1 MTRNEFIGRLR
12 RGLVGMD
19 PSRVDDAIS
28 DYETHFAEGL
38 ASGRS
43 EEEVAA
49 ALGDPVRLARELRAE
64 AGFQRWEEARTPSN
78 MAGALVA
85 LLGLA
90 TVDVMLLFP
99 LLCGLGGMFIGFA
112 FAALGLTIGGVV
124 VSVLSIFPGAA
135 IFGLTGNLTAA
146 MALGLIGLG
155 LVAGGI
161 GLGALVWWALD
172 IAIKLLVRY
181 ARLHFKLIDAVTV

>member
-19 PSRVDDAIS
+19 PARADEAIS
-28 DYETHFAEGL
+28 DYESHFEEGL
-38 ASGRS
+38 ASGRT
-43 EEEVAA
+43 EEEIAA

-64 AGFQRWEEARTPSN
+64 AGFQRWEEERSPRN
-78 MAGALVA
+78 MAGAVVA

-99 LLCGLGGMFIGFA
+99 LLCGLGGIFVGFA
-112 FAALGLTIGGVV
+112 FAALGLTIGGIV
-124 VSVLSIFPGAA
+124 VSVLSLFPGAA
-135 IFGLTGNLTAA
+135 LFGFTGNLGAA
-146 MALGLIGLG
+146 TGLG
-155 LVAGGI
+155 LVGVGLTAGGI
-161 GLGALVWWALD
+161 GLGALVWWGLE
-172 IAIKLLVRY
+172 IMIRLLVRY